1 MTKSHLIED
10 WRPDD
15 EAFWRRSGR
24 RVARRNLSF
33 SVFAEFLGF
42 SIWQLWSVVAV
53 KLGAAGFHFST
64 SRLFWLISI
73 PGLIG
78 ATLRFPYTF
87 GPARFGGRNWTVF
100 SALVLLLPAIG
111 LAMAVGHPGTPYWV
125 FVLLAGTAGLGGG
138 NFSSSMANISYFYPD
153 RSKGTALGINA
164 AGGNLGVA
172 VVQRLVPWVVAGG
185 LGGAILGGFTGHPG
199 LYHHGLYHHGFYLQN
214 AGLIYVPLI
223 LIAAI
228 GAWRYMDNL
237 AGLRSSFADQAVVVK
252 RRYTWTVMWLY
263 CGAFGSFIG
272 YSAALPLLI
281 KTQFKAVDPLAYAF
295 LGPLVGSVARP
306 FGAWLSDRV
315 GGARVTTGTFVGMS
329 AAVPV
334 LLVFL
339 HGRAFTGFLAMFL
352 VLFVLSGMANGS
364 VFRMVPAL
372 ARKWVFDHLGNN
384 PETQAMARRETAAV
398 IGLSAAVA
406 AYGGFLIPQGFNA
419 SISSTGTPDPAFYV
433 FVGFYVSC
441 VAVTYLQFI
450 ARSVV
455 ARSRWSMAEANA

>member
-1 MTKSHLIED
+1 MTRSHLIED

-15 EAFWRRSGR
+15 EGFWLRSGR

-53 KLGAAGFHFST
+53 KLGAAGFGFST

-73 PGLIG
+73 PGLVG

-100 SALVLLLPAIG
+100 SALALLLPAIG
-111 LAMAVGHPGTPYWV
+111 LAMAVSHPGTPYWV
-125 FVLLAGTAGLGGG
+125 FVVLAGTAGLGGG

-172 VVQRLVPWVVAGG
+172 VAQRLVPWVVAGG
-185 LGGAILGGFTGHPG
+185 LGGALLGGFTGHPAP
-199 LYHHGLYHHGFYLQN
+199 HHPAPHHPGVYLQN

-223 LIAAI
+223 LIAAA

-237 AGLRSSFADQAVVVK
+237 AGARSTFRDQAVVLK
-252 RRYTWTVMWLY
+252 RGYTWTIMWLY
-263 CGAFGSFIG
+263 SGAFGSFIG
-272 YSAALPLLI
+272 FSAALPLLI
-281 KTQFKAVDPLAYAF
+281 KTQFKGIDPLAYAF

-306 FGAWLSDRV
+306 LGGWLADRV
-315 GGARVTTGTFVGMS
+315 GGARVTATVFVGM
-329 AAVPV
+329 AGAVLALLV
-334 LLVFL
+334 LL
-339 HGRAFTGFLAMFL
+339 HGHTFGGFLAMFL
-352 VLFVLSGMANGS
+352 VLFVLSGIANGS

-372 ARKWVFDHLGNN
+372 SRKWVFDHFGND
-384 PETQAMARRETAAV
+384 ETTQAVARREAAAV
-398 IGLSAAVA
+398 IGLSAAAA

-419 SISSTGTPDPAFYV
+419 SISSTGAADTALWV
-433 FVGFYVSC
+433 FVAYYVSC
-441 VAVTYLQFI
+441 VALTYLQLI
-450 ARSVV
+450 ARSVTPW
-455 ARSRWSMAEANA
+455 SRWSMAEANA